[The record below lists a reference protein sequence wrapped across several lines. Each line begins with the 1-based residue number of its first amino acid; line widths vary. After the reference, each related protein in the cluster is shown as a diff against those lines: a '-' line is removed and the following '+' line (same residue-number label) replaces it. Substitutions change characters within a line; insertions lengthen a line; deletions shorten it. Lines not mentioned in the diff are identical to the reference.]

1 MSLVRWSN
9 GTELAPWNALRDIET
24 HFNRFFSE
32 GWPEFSGAGKRSWV
46 PAIDLREDENAFVV
60 EADMPG
66 LKKEDIHLEV
76 IDNVLTVRGERKE
89 AAEQKDKNVHRVER
103 SYGSFQRSI
112 EVPGGFAAD
121 KVEAKFEDGVLRV
134 TLPKRAE
141 QRPKHIKVEAK

>member
-1 MSLVRWSN
+1 MSLVRCSN
-9 GTELAPWNALRDIET
+9 GTELAPWNALRDIEN
-24 HFNRFFSE
+24 HFNRIFGE
-32 GWPEFSGAGKRSWV
+32 GWPEFSSLGKRSWV
-46 PAIDLREDENAFVV
+46 PAIDLRENENAYVV
-60 EADMPG
+60 DADMPG

-89 AAEQKDKNVHRVER
+89 STEHKDKNVHRVER

-112 EVPGGFAAD
+112 DIPGGFEGD

-141 QRPKHIKVEAK
+141 LRPRQIKVEAK